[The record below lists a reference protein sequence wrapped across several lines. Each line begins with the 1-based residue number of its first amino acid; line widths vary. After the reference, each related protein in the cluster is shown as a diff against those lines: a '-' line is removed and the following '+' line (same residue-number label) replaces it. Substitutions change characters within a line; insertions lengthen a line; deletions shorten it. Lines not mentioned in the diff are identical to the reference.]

1 MATKPPAPSND
12 HDETV
17 ILKTPVVGSAPDPFD
32 SDKTVVRKTPA
43 AEPITPK
50 PKGFSMSFDHPEAN
64 AGANDLEA
72 TVKVASAREMPAAAA
87 DPLAKRKPGSAAS
100 QSTPLAPTAS
110 EATPAKGGGIL
121 KWILGGAAAIVVIIL
136 GVAYLLGSNELAAPK
151 VTILK
156 QGTLIEPAQ
165 PFGAVPAMAPE
176 SPLAAP
182 PPAAQAVPPV
192 APVAPEPAPATA
204 AVVAPPPSTSQ
215 APPVVAA
222 APAQNVTPTL
232 PGTPNAANA
241 PKAPPT
247 AAVTAAAAAA
257 AAAAKK
263 AALEKERLAK
273 QAQTSAAV
281 VTQAPPPP
289 PPPPP
294 PPVQAAPTPT
304 PAPVAAPRIEAPAA
318 PVAPVAPPAPAAPSN
333 PNQVCEGRWLLALQN
348 CLTEQCAK
356 PAYSKHAVCVERR
369 AMEQRRQEEQQ
380 SR

>member
-17 ILKTPVVGSAPDPFD
+17 ILKTPVDGSAPDPFD

-100 QSTPLAPTAS
+100 QSSPLAPTAS

-165 PFGAVPAMAPE
+165 PSGAVPAMAPE

-182 PPAAQAVPPV
+182 PPAAQAAQAVP
-192 APVAPEPAPATA
+192 PVAPEPAPATA
-204 AVVAPPPSTSQ
+204 AVVAPPPPTSQ
-215 APPVVAA
+215 APPVVAT
-222 APAQNVTPTL
+222 APASNVTPAL

-257 AAAAKK
+257 AAAKK

-273 QAQTSAAV
+273 QAQASPPV

-289 PPPPP
+289 
-294 PPVQAAPTPT
+294 VQAAPPPAPA
-304 PAPVAAPRIEAPAA
+304 PAPVAAPRVEAP
-318 PVAPVAPPAPAAPSN
+318 PAPVAPPPPAAPSN
-333 PNQVCEGRWLLALQN
+333 PNQVCEGRMLFALQT

-356 PAYSKHAVCVERR
+356 PAFSRHPVCVEKR
-369 AMEQRRQEEQQ
+369 AVEQRRLEEQQ